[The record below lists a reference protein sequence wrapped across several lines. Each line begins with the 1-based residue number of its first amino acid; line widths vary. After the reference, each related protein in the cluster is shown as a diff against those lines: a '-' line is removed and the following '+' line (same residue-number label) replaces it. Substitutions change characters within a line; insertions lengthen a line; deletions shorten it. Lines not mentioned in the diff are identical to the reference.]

1 MPQVLSDGIPILSSA
16 LGFRRNIALVTV
28 SVVER
33 VRGNRLNIQPCLITS
48 TRELRRL
55 SDEQIITI
63 GRLRSRRG
71 GLGVQRRPVLGD
83 CASPQPAFRLVQ
95 GGQPRFSSPDD
106 PATLSRIIHGSCL
119 PHPLFDRS

>member
-33 VRGNRLNIQPCLITS
+33 VKGNRLNIQPCLITS
-48 TRELRRL
+48 IRELRRL
-55 SDEQIITI
+55 SDEQMITI

-71 GLGVQRRPVLGD
+71 GSRL
-83 CASPQPAFRLVQ
+83 ASARFPACPGR
-95 GGQPRFSSPDD
+95 
-106 PATLSRIIHGSCL
+106 AT
-119 PHPLFDRS
+119 PFQFP